1 MKTEE
6 NWIFTELYLNYLAS
20 FEKKCKEELKHYNGN
35 HFTFHL
41 ANYDELL
48 GFDEM
53 LEYLKEN
60 KVPNKQFYY
69 DTVHRFEKVDEM
81 LENIKSELISM

>member
-1 MKTEE
+1 
-6 NWIFTELYLNYLAS
+6 L
-20 FEKKCKEELKHYNGN
+20 
-35 HFTFHL
+35 HL

-60 KVPNKQFYY
+60 QVPNKQFYY

>member
-1 MKTEE
+1 M
-6 NWIFTELYLNYLAS
+6 YLNYLAS

-35 HFTFHL
+35 HLTFHL